1 MTLMELWKSC
11 GQQLRKKWK
20 EVMIRKGQG
29 LGKVYVCVFSCILAP
44 IWNESPRNFQFF
56 YHKDSK
62 ALQ

>member
-1 MTLMELWKSC
+1 MELWKSC

-44 IWNESPRNFQFF
+44 ILEWVTKEFSIFLSQG
-56 YHKDSK
+56 
-62 ALQ
+62 